1 MAVKIVTDSTAD
13 LPKQVTREL
22 DITVVPLNVHFG
34 EESFQD
40 GIDLDSDTFFQRIT
54 TEARLPTTSQPSVGA
69 FLETYRGLLE
79 AGHQVVSIHISA
91 KLSGTMNSALQA
103 QEQLGAGDRLAVVD
117 SLQVGLALGVVARA
131 VARLVQDGASL
142 TETVALAPGI
152 SERVRLFV
160 LLETLE
166 YLQKGGRIGKAQ
178 AFLGSL
184 LHIRPIL
191 TVRDGEV
198 HPLERVR
205 ARQRGLERL
214 CQLAAERGSLQ
225 QVGICHSTTPEDALA
240 LEEQVHPLLADGVR
254 VFQARFG
261 PVLGTHVGPGA
272 VGIALEAGDA

>member
-1 MAVKIVTDSTAD
+1 MAVKVVTDSTGD
-13 LPKQVTREL
+13 LPAQVVQEL

-40 GIDLDSDTFFQRIT
+40 GVDLDSDGFFQRLT

-79 AGHQVVSIHISA
+79 AGHEVVSVHISA

-103 QEQLGAGDRLAVVD
+103 REQLDAGPRLTVVD
-117 SLQVGLALGVVARA
+117 SQQVGLALGVVATAAAQA
-131 VARLVQDGASL
+131 VKDGASYE
-142 TETVALAPGI
+142 ETVELTPRI

-166 YLQKGGRIGKAQ
+166 YLQRGGRIGRAQ

-191 TVRDGEV
+191 TVREGEV

-214 CQLAAERGSLQ
+214 CQLAAECGPPQ
-225 QVGICHSTTPEDALA
+225 QVGICHSTTPDDALA
-240 LEEQVHPLLADGVR
+240 LAERIQPALAGGR
-254 VFQARFG
+254 LIQARFG

-272 VGIALEAGDA
+272 IAITVQAAE

>member
-1 MAVKIVTDSTAD
+1 MAVKVVTDSTGD
-13 LPKQVTREL
+13 LPAEVVRDL

-40 GIDLDSDTFFQRIT
+40 GVDLDSDGFFQRLT

-79 AGHQVVSIHISA
+79 AGHDVVSVHISA

-103 QEQLGAGDRLAVVD
+103 REQLDAGPRLTVVD
-117 SLQVGLALGVVARA
+117 SQQVGLALGVVATAAAQA
-131 VARLVQDGASL
+131 VKDGASYE
-142 TETVALAPGI
+142 ETVELTPRI

-166 YLQKGGRIGKAQ
+166 YLQRGGRIGRAQ

-191 TVRDGEV
+191 TVREGEV

-214 CQLAAERGSLQ
+214 CQLAAECGSPQ
-225 QVGICHSTTPEDALA
+225 QVGICHSTTPDDALA
-240 LEEQVHPLLADGVR
+240 LAERMQPALAGGR
-254 VFQARFG
+254 LIQARFG

-272 VGIALEAGDA
+272 IAITVQAAE

>member
-13 LPKQVTREL
+13 LPQQLTREL

-40 GIDLDSDTFFQRIT
+40 GVDLDSDTFFQRLT

-69 FLETYRGLLE
+69 FMDIYRGLLE

-91 KLSGTMNSALQA
+91 KLSGTMNSAQQA
-103 QEQLGAGDRLAVVD
+103 QEQLDAGPRLAVVD
-117 SLQVGLALGVVARA
+117 TQQVGLALGVVATA
-131 VARLVQDGASL
+131 VAQAVKDGASYE
-142 TETVALAPGI
+142 ETVALASDI
-152 SERVRLFV
+152 SKRVRLFV

-166 YLQKGGRIGKAQ
+166 YLQRGGRIGRAQ

-191 TVRDGEV
+191 TVYEGEV

-214 CQLAAERGSLQ
+214 CQLAAECGSLQ

-240 LEEQVHPLLADGVR
+240 LEEQMRPTLAGGR
-254 VFQARFG
+254 LIQARFG

-272 VGIALEAGDA
+272 IAVTVQAAE

>member
-1 MAVKIVTDSTAD
+1 MAVKIVTDSTGD
-13 LPKQVTREL
+13 LPPQVVQEL
-22 DITVVPLNVHFG
+22 DITVVPLNVNFG

-40 GIDLDSDTFFQRIT
+40 GVDLDSDGFFQRLT

-79 AGHQVVSIHISA
+79 GGHEVVSVHISA

-103 QEQLGAGDRLAVVD
+103 REQLDAGDRLAVVD
-117 SLQVGLALGVVARA
+117 SQQVGLALGVVATA
-131 VARLVQDGASL
+131 VAQAVKDGASYA
-142 TETVALAPGI
+142 ETVDLTPRI

-166 YLQKGGRIGKAQ
+166 YLQRGGRIGRAQ

-191 TVRDGEV
+191 TVREGEV

-214 CQLAAERGSLQ
+214 YQLAAECGPLQ

-240 LEEQVHPLLADGVR
+240 LAERMQPALAGGR
-254 VFQARFG
+254 LIQARFG

-272 VGIALEAGDA
+272 IAITVQAAE

>member
-1 MAVKIVTDSTAD
+1 MAVKIVTDSTGD
-13 LPKQVTREL
+13 LPPQVVQEL
-22 DITVVPLNVHFG
+22 DITVVPLNVNFG

-40 GIDLDSDTFFQRIT
+40 GVDLDSDGFFQRLT

-79 AGHQVVSIHISA
+79 GGHEVVSVHISA

-103 QEQLGAGDRLAVVD
+103 REQLDAGDRLAVVD
-117 SLQVGLALGVVARA
+117 SQQVGLALGVVATA
-131 VARLVQDGASL
+131 VAQAVKDGASYA
-142 TETVALAPGI
+142 ETVDLTPRI

-166 YLQKGGRIGKAQ
+166 YLQRGGRIGRAQ

-191 TVRDGEV
+191 TVREGEV

-214 CQLAAERGSLQ
+214 CQLAAECGPLQ

-240 LEEQVHPLLADGVR
+240 LAERMQPALAGGR
-254 VFQARFG
+254 LIQARFG

-272 VGIALEAGDA
+272 IAITVQASE